1 MPAGGGG
8 DAGTVGI
15 LVQTRLLLHWTLHA
29 LISHS
34 SSSIPHLSQC
44 PRVVVV
50 AGAGVVTEILGDVT
64 GVVVDSLLSSC
75 AVRHDRS
82 STRKQN

>member
-34 SSSIPHLSQC
+34 SSSEPHLSQS

-50 AGAGVVTEILGDVT
+50 AGAGVVTKILGDVT
-64 GVVVDSLLSSC
+64 RVVVDSLLSSC